1 MAFKEICIKGKT
13 CELMKSIKNPKYG
26 SKTILTDSCWEYVS
40 LYLNRQSIPGAKDA
54 LFYWNQAHSFYLAS
68 QKLPD
73 SACPL
78 TSYYCI
84 LNASKAMLRDMSR
97 QLVKNYPNI

>member
-54 LFYWNQAHSFYLAS
+54 LFY
-68 QKLPD
+68 
-73 SACPL
+73 
-78 TSYYCI
+78 
-84 LNASKAMLRDMSR
+84 
-97 QLVKNYPNI
+97 